1 MSLDGSLEDFDLA
14 DVLQL
19 IHIGARTGVLTLTHD
34 KITARIFFQSGEP
47 IHADMGSLS
56 GENVIYNVFNWNK
69 GHFRFDTSAQTNLN
83 TISTGCQNIIMEA
96 TRRLDEWSK
105 LRAIIPSQLSVIGFE
120 AEPGERSSNITLK
133 SNEWRIL
140 SLVNGQRT
148 VEEIIGES
156 GFSEFETTR
165 ILFGLINSGLLKV
178 LGEKSAADIAKD
190 TKKGTSSTSGIRDIL
205 TRISGSGGGT
215 QGGGIPVAEELEVG
229 TTMASQDR
237 AQIMQMFINN
247 MLEEWAKADGLYN
260 AVELS
265 RSLEALVRDRQSRF
279 PGLMH
284 LKVIDNVVHMPHSS
298 LSEREKEDIALGLAD
313 LSEDL
318 FLMSVKQSNLS
329 AASRRFNRVLARIFG
344 STSNL
349 EHSPV
354 ADILQVKGKK

>member
-1 MSLDGSLEDFDLA
+1 VSLDGSLEDFDLA

-34 KITARIFFQSGEP
+34 KITAHIFFQSGEP
-47 IHADMGSLS
+47 IHAEMGNLN
-56 GENVIYNVFNWNK
+56 GENVIYNVFNWKK
-69 GHFRFDTSAQTNLN
+69 GHFRFDTSATTNQS
-83 TISTGCQNIIMEA
+83 TISNGCQNIIMEA
-96 TRRLDEWSK
+96 TRRLDEWTK
-105 LRAIIPSQLSVIGFE
+105 LRAVIPSQLSVIGFE

-148 VEEIIGES
+148 VEEIINES

-165 ILFGLINSGLLKV
+165 ILFGLVNSGLLKV
-178 LGEKSAADIAKD
+178 LGEKSAADLAKE
-190 TKKGTSSTSGIRDIL
+190 TKKGTTSTSGIRDIL
-205 TRISGSGGGT
+205 TRISGSGV
-215 QGGGIPVAEELEVG
+215 QGGMPIAEELEVG

-237 AQIMQMFINN
+237 AQIMQIFINN
-247 MLEEWAKADGLYN
+247 MLEEWAKPDGLYN
-260 AVELS
+260 EVELT

-284 LKVIDNVVHMPHSS
+284 LKVIDNVIHMPHSS